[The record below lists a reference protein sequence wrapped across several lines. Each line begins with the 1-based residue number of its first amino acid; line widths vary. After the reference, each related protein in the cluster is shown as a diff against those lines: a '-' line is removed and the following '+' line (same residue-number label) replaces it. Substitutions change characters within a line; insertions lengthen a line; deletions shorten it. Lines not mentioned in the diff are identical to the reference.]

1 MGTISGNGGSTF
13 EPRLFEPFEETVETA
28 ISDGAPCSTAILNH
42 SKLISYPAIKV
53 TFDGTEYI
61 CYGVLQGPGIIYG
74 EFSTTEGPD
83 FTNYPFALTSATQG
97 NNVFNVVYTDTAGTH
112 TIKVEP
118 YDDPELANILE
129 NGKSVNAA
137 LMRLVQAFGGQ
148 PKLSDSNA
156 NLIDKIAKLV
166 AVTSNGDGESGSVD
180 PTSHL

>member
-1 MGTISGNGGSTF
+1 MPLDRPDNGGST
-13 EPRLFEPFEETVETA
+13 EPVLFEPFEETVETA
-28 ISDGAPCSTAILNH
+28 ISDGAPCSAAILNH
-42 SKLISYPAIKV
+42 SELISYPAIKV

-61 CYGVLQGPGIIYG
+61 CYGVPQGPEIIYG

-83 FTNYPFALTSATQG
+83 FTNYPFALSSATQG

-118 YDDPELANILE
+118 YDDPELPELADILE

-166 AVTSNGDGESGSVD
+166 AVTSNSSK
-180 PTSHL
+180 